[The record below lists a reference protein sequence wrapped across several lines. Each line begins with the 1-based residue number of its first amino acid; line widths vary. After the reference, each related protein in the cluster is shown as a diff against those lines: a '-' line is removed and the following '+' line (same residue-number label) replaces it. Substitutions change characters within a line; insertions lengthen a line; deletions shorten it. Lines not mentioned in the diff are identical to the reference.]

1 MKTTIIKELL
11 GVSNDNYVYCV
22 DGKNGKNSFKVVVFQ
37 TISKRELRYLNSS
50 NYIKEFLNDSL
61 TNEEIKEQ
69 FGSISNAVKMIKTQ
83 TYYSDLFYPFQDNSS
98 IDEYQNALDEIS
110 KKSIFGFIPA
120 TFSCV
125 GFWHI
130 KKVEIENF
138 KYIHNQNLYKEIIEN
153 LE

>member
-1 MKTTIIKELL
+1 M
-11 GVSNDNYVYCV
+11 CRW
-22 DGKNGKNSFKVVVFQ
+22 KNWKNTFKVTVFQ
-37 TISKRELRYLNSS
+37 TISKKELRYLNSS

-61 TNEEIKEQ
+61 TKEEIKNQ
-69 FGSISNAVKMIKTQ
+69 FGSISKAVKLIKTQ
-83 TYYSDLFYPFQDNSS
+83 TYYSDLSYPFQDNSS
-98 IDEYQNALDEIS
+98 IDEYKNALDEIS

-125 GFWHI
+125 GYWHI
-130 KKVEIENF
+130 KKEEIENF

>member
-1 MKTTIIKELL
+1 MNTAIIKDLL
-11 GVSNDNYVYCV
+11 GVRNDNYVYCV
-22 DGKNGKNSFKVVVFQ
+22 NKKNGKNSFIVVVFQ
-37 TISKRELRYLNSS
+37 PISKKELRYLNSS

-69 FGSISNAVKMIKTQ
+69 FGSISNAVKMIKYQ
-83 TYYSDLFYPFQDNSS
+83 NLYSDLSYPFQDDSS
-98 IDEYQNALDEIS
+98 IDEYKNALDEIS

-130 KKVEIENF
+130 KKEEMKNF
-138 KYIHNQNLYKEIIEN
+138 KYIHNQNLYKEIIKN
-153 LE
+153 LK

>member
-1 MKTTIIKELL
+1 M
-11 GVSNDNYVYCV
+11 
-22 DGKNGKNSFKVVVFQ
+22 
-37 TISKRELRYLNSS
+37 
-50 NYIKEFLNDSL
+50 NDSL
-61 TNEEIKEQ
+61 TDEEIKKQ
-69 FGSISNAVKMIKTQ
+69 FGSISNAVKMIKYQ
-83 TYYSDLFYPFQDNSS
+83 ILYSDLSYPFQDNSS
-98 IDEYQNALDEIS
+98 IDEYKNALDEIS

-130 KKVEIENF
+130 KKVEIEDF